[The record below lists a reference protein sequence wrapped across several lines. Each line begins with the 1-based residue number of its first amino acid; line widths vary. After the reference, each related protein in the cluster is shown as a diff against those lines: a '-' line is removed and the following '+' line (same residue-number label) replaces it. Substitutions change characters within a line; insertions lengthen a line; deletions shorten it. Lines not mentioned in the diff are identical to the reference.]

1 MGSDARNNP
10 FSRWKNADQVV
21 QTEAYD
27 RHGRQL
33 QPGDVVH
40 IIGKGDIMWRVQGV
54 KPILAPDAPKG
65 LVEISLIAVFM
76 TGVPGGT
83 PIADLL
89 KVKDASEFP
98 VTITEPGDGLTQ

>member
-1 MGSDARNNP
+1 MGADERANP
-10 FSRWKNADQVV
+10 FAAWKKADQVSP
-21 QTEAYD
+21 TEAYD
-27 RHGRQL
+27 RNGRLL

-40 IIGKGDIMWRVQGV
+40 IIGKGDIMWRMQSV
-54 KPILAPDAPKG
+54 KPVLAPNAPKG
-65 LVEISLIAVFM
+65 LVEISMVAVFM

-98 VTITEPGDGLTQ
+98 PQKEIVGGE